1 MATGSRHF
9 FRINHSLIRADTK
22 KTTSK
27 VVSSASITR
36 ETGMIEKTVSAQS
49 SHIDEGLQEK
59 VRLAAISLV
68 WVVVALQ
75 VTGFLNT

>member
-1 MATGSRHF
+1 
-9 FRINHSLIRADTK
+9 
-22 KTTSK
+22 
-27 VVSSASITR
+27 
-36 ETGMIEKTVSAQS
+36 MIEKTVSAQS